1 MTAASPQNLNKLMER
16 IITVLNETGVEG
28 IKEDLKKL
36 HPADIARLLESIPP
50 EQRERVWPHI
60 DNALRGETL
69 IELSEGVRE
78 GLMADMDTH
87 ALAAAVKNLDTDE
100 IADLIPELPD
110 KVIAEVLYVSD
121 REKREQLNAVL
132 SYAEDSAGGLMDID
146 AVAIRPRVTVA
157 VTRRYLR
164 MLSELPEYTDK
175 LFVIDRNNKLI
186 GVVLLSDLVTADD
199 KQRISEI
206 TNTGIQTFSAEQPQ
220 AEVAQAFARYNLMS
234 APVVDE
240 QHRLLGRITVDDIV
254 DVIQDE
260 ADRRIMAPAG
270 LDEEEDIF
278 APVIRTSRSRAVW
291 LGVNLITAFIASA
304 VIGRFQETISSLV
317 ALAVLMPVVASMGG
331 NAGIQSLTVVIR
343 GLSNGTIT
351 DKNAH
356 KVFFK
361 ELMVGSVN
369 GLIWALV
376 VTAVT
381 LLWFNNLSL
390 SIIIGVAMI
399 ITMASSALF
408 GALLPTTLRRMGI
421 DPALAG
427 GVALTTVADVVGFV
441 SFLGLAALFLGG

>member
-1 MTAASPQNLNKLMER
+1 MTAASPNNLEDLMEH
-16 IITVLNETGVEG
+16 IITVLNESG
-28 IKEDLKKL
+28 IEQIEDDLQKL

-50 EQRERVWPHI
+50 EQRELVWPYI
-60 DNALRGETL
+60 DNSHRGESL
-69 IELSEGVRE
+69 IEMSEGVRE
-78 GLMADMDTH
+78 GLMAEMDSQSLT
-87 ALAAAVKNLDTDE
+87 AAVQSLDTDE

-110 KVIAEVLYVSD
+110 NVIAEVLYVAD
-121 REKREQLNAVL
+121 REKRDQLNAVL

-146 AVAIRPRVTVA
+146 AIAIRPRVTVA

-164 MLSELPEYTDK
+164 MLNELPEYTDK
-175 LFVIDRNNKLI
+175 LFVVDRDNKLI
-186 GVVLLSDLVTADD
+186 GALLLSDLVTADD
-199 KQRISEI
+199 TQRIDEI
-206 TNTGIQTFSAEQPQ
+206 TSTRIRTFSVEQPQ
-220 AEVAQAFARYNLMS
+220 TEVAQAFARYNLMS
-234 APVVDE
+234 APVVDGR
-240 QHRLLGRITVDDIV
+240 QRLLGRITVDDIV
-254 DVIQDE
+254 DVIQEE

-291 LGVNLITAFIASA
+291 LGVNLITAFIAAA
-304 VIGRFQETISSLV
+304 VIGRFQETISGLV

-351 DKNAH
+351 DKNAR
-356 KVFFK
+356 KVFIK
-361 ELMVGSVN
+361 ELLVGSVN

-376 VTAVT
+376 VTLVT

-390 SIIIGVAMI
+390 AIIIGAAMI

-408 GALLPTTLRRMGI
+408 GALLPSMLRRMGI

-441 SFLGLAALFLGG
+441 SFLGLATIFLT